1 MPRFGF
7 SRKDC
12 DTHLCCIAHVY
23 TYDNTHIRLY
33 AQTLNPRGGR
43 SGSGDWV
50 YEFKEELVSLANT
63 TEFGNDLNGHGVCK
77 DTDGTI
83 FFTSAPLI
91 CPPPLAACNL

>member
-1 MPRFGF
+1 M
-7 SRKDC
+7 
-12 DTHLCCIAHVY
+12 CCHASSNGRELHHPTLSI
-23 TYDNTHIRLY
+23 
-33 AQTLNPRGGR
+33 LNPRGGR

-83 FFTSAPLI
+83 FFTSGPLI